1 MPLLRGTSVL
11 LLGLVALG
19 ANTCKKAGEGEA
31 KPPGSATADV
41 SIPGVDTSAL
51 TPRERREWAAQVGEL
66 LAPCPDV
73 PVSIAQCVNE
83 KRACKACLPAAQFL
97 LKQVQ
102 AGKPKKDREEA
113 YSGRFDAKKV
123 RTVVTDG
130 SPEKGSP
137 DATVTVVEWADFE
150 CPFCREV
157 YPVLDKLVSRF
168 DGQVRVVY
176 KFYPLE
182 SHPHG
187 EIAARAAVAAQNQGK
202 FWEMHHKMFDNQ
214 ARLEQADLERYAR
227 DIGLDLAK
235 FRADMVSKETGDRIA
250 KDKKQAEEL
259 GLTGTPMIFINGRE
273 VDLRT
278 LVNLPDDLE
287 EWVKTDIEL
296 AGKTVPP
303 APKATQVAGPGPSGA
318 PSAPP
323 AGSTNAASTAGG
335 APSAG
340 APKKDPK

>member
-11 LLGLVALG
+11 LLGLIALG
-19 ANTCKKAGEGEA
+19 ANTCKKAGEGDA
-31 KPPGSATADV
+31 KPPASATAEV

-66 LAPCPDV
+66 LAPCPEV

-113 YSGRFDAKKV
+113 YAGRFDAKKV
-123 RTVVTDG
+123 RTLVTDG

-150 CPFCREV
+150 CPFCKEV

-176 KFYPLE
+176 KFYPLD

-187 EIAARAAVAAQNQGK
+187 EIAARAGVAAFNQGK

-214 ARLEQADLERYAR
+214 SRLEQADLERYAR
-227 DIGLDLAK
+227 EIGLDVAK
-235 FRADMVSKETGDRIA
+235 FRADMASKETGDRIL
-250 KDKKQAEEL
+250 KDKQQAEQL

-296 AGKTVPP
+296 AGKTAAAPRPTP
-303 APKATQVAGPGPSGA
+303 AAGTASVAASASPSG
-318 PSAPP
+318 
-323 AGSTNAASTAGG
+323 GTTAASTAV
-335 APSAG
+335 PT
-340 APKKDPK
+340 PPKDPK